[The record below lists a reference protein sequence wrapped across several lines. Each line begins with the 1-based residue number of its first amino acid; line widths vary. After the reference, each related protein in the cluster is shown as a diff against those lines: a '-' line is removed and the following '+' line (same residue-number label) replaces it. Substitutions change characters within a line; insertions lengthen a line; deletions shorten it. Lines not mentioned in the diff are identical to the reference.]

1 MRVKRINHIAIAVEN
16 LDDAVDTFKQILGI
30 EPGEIKEVSDQKVRV
45 AMFDVG
51 GVYVELIEPTSEDSP
66 IYKFV
71 KEKGGG
77 LHHIAFS
84 VSSLNDVIQ
93 KLEEKGF
100 IWINK
105 EPRIGA
111 EGKPIAFLHPKST
124 KRVLI
129 EFVEEGEE

>member
-1 MRVKRINHIAIAVEN
+1 MRVKGLNHVAIAVEN
-16 LDDAVDTFKQILGI
+16 LEDAVNTFRQVLGMD
-30 EPGEIKEVSDQKVRV
+30 PKEIKEVKDQKVRV
-45 AMFDVG
+45 AMFDVNG
-51 GVYVELIEPTSEDSP
+51 IYVELIEPTSEDSP
-66 IYKFV
+66 VYKFV

-84 VSSLNDVIQ
+84 VDSIKDAIEE
-93 KLEEKGF
+93 LESKGF
-100 IWINK
+100 VWINK

-129 EFVEEGEE
+129 EFVEEGGE

>member
-1 MRVKRINHIAIAVEN
+1 LRIHKVNHIAIAVQN
-16 LDDAVDTFKQILGI
+16 LDEAIKVYEKLLGFG
-30 EPGEIKEVSDQKVRV
+30 PKEIKEVPDQKVRV

-51 GVYVELIEPTSEDSP
+51 RVLIELLEPMSEDSP
-66 IYKFV
+66 ISKFV

-84 VSSLNDVIQ
+84 VNNINEAIE
-93 KLEEKGF
+93 KLSQEGF
-100 IWINK
+100 VWINK

-124 KRVLI
+124 MRVLI
-129 EFVEEGEE
+129 EFVEDKEE